1 MFGWFFSGKN
11 NFLLHVFNEQNKIVG
26 YCGGFSPSYKG
37 DGSTSGMMRYAMKEA
52 ITGAISHPA
61 LLFHKEVF
69 PFYPVILK
77 NIFRKIFKKK
87 IEVKEQ
93 DEKTAIDKRIG
104 LVVIGVHPLYRN
116 KGVFELLMTRFEKE
130 AFERNIHTLTL
141 SVKKDNKRAV
151 NAYKKIGWQV
161 FKEENKILYMTKALA
176 Y

>member
-1 MFGWFFSGKN
+1 M
-11 NFLLHVFNEQNKIVG
+11 
-26 YCGGFSPSYKG
+26 
-37 DGSTSGMMRYAMKEA
+37 
-52 ITGAISHPA
+52 
-61 LLFHKEVF
+61 
-69 PFYPVILK
+69 
-77 NIFRKIFKKK
+77 
-87 IEVKEQ
+87 
-93 DEKTAIDKRIG
+93 
-104 LVVIGVHPLYRN
+104 IGVHPLYRN